1 MADRMN
7 SERLKDLLYSYLN
20 ETMDQE
26 EFDELLLYIG
36 DADYESVFYESMDHE
51 LQADGVKSLLKLDD
65 QEIVFKRITE
75 DHRFSAA
82 VINLPSSTAVPT
94 LAEIPAL
101 TEIPASTEV
110 PAERFKIYNKK
121 LLSAAAIL
129 IIVAAGL
136 YFSTSLFR
144 TPLSTAHA
152 YQFKP
157 GLGKAVL
164 TLANGSKINLEKAG
178 KGQLVNMAGVQI
190 TNTKEGSLVYHV
202 AEQDKKSNSSLNT
215 LQTPIGSGYQVQL
228 PDGTRVWLNAASS
241 LTYPSS
247 FAGAKE
253 RRVTL
258 KGEAYFEVAH
268 QKDQPFRVVTPQ
280 QILEVLGTHFNL
292 NAYDDE
298 PDQRTTLLEG
308 SVKIKS
314 DGAGQF
320 ILKPGQQARV
330 KPGTARIVNVDTETV
345 LAWKNNDFVL
355 KDEDFSAIMRRIAR
369 WYNVEIIYDASA
381 PEDLE
386 LGGWVSRTKNLG
398 AVLKVIE
405 STGKVHFKVE
415 GRRVTV
421 TK

>member
-26 EFDELLLYIG
+26 EFDELLLYVG

-51 LQADGVKSLLKLDD
+51 LQADSVKSLLKLDN
-65 QEIVFKRITE
+65 QEKVFKRITE

-82 VINLPSSTAVPT
+82 VTELPS
-94 LAEIPAL
+94 
-101 TEIPASTEV
+101 STEV

-121 LLSAAAIL
+121 VLSAAAIL
-129 IIVAAGL
+129 IIVATGL

-144 TPLSTAHA
+144 TPLSPAQA

-178 KGQLVNMAGVQI
+178 KGQLVDMAGIQI
-190 TNTKEGSLVYHV
+190 INTKEGSLVYHA

-215 LQTPIGSGYQVQL
+215 LQTPVGSGYQVQL

-268 QKDQPFRVVTPQ
+268 QKDQPFRVVTNQ

-292 NAYDDE
+292 NAYADE
-298 PDQRTTLLEG
+298 PDQKTTLLEG

-314 DGAGQF
+314 NGAGQF
-320 ILKPGQQARV
+320 ILKPGQQSRV

-386 LGGWVSRTKNLG
+386 LGGWVSRAKNLD